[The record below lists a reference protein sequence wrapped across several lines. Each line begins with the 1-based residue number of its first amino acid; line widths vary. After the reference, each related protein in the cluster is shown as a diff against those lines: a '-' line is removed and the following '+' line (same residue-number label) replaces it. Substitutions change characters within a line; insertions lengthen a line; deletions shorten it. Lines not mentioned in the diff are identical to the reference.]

1 MPLNAAQF
9 SQLIENYVSQIVEG
23 LDTES
28 MEQLLID
35 LLTREYEKCTEEFI
49 LDEATQLYG
58 EEIVEDLLSS
68 TTEI

>member
-9 SQLIENYVSQIVEG
+9 SQLVENYVSQIVEG